1 MRNLLTSGIVHHHE
15 QTSER
20 LRLEKGK
27 RDVCQVNGRKD
38 ELPAPSNKL
47 YTTAERV
54 GTVWRDRLTSKKD
67 KHTHTNASKRERKNS
82 VFHKA
87 TSAAEALECTGAR
100 IIDIVYTGSSPEA
113 KGREKT
119 RVGQAWS
126 GSEKVAKPLRVRNKE
141 RKAKQ
146 ARQHEQ
152 QSHARRCIRAV
163 VSDAGAPS
171 PR

>member
-1 MRNLLTSGIVHHHE
+1 MSG
-15 QTSER
+15 ER
-20 LRLEKGK
+20 AKG
-27 RDVCQVNGRKD
+27 RVTGSQQQAVYDGRTGRHGVERSVNF
-38 ELPAPSNKL
+38 
-47 YTTAERV
+47 
-54 GTVWRDRLTSKKD
+54 KKD
-67 KHTHTNASKRERKNS
+67 KHTYTNASKRERKDNA
-82 VFHKA
+82 FHKA

-126 GSEKVAKPLRVRNKE
+126 GSEKVAKSLRVRNKE